1 MKTRQRLI
9 SVPALILGLF
19 FFASVTRGQV
29 TDWRQITIPPLHEFH
44 PQQPLRIALPN
55 GMVVFLQQDH
65 GSPDEPA
72 GKVGLVEIYGQV
84 WRTGGTKSKTGDELD
99 DYLEARAA
107 KVETSGALDSTTI
120 SWDCLKDNFDDVFK
134 VFVELLRE
142 PAFREDKIPLA
153 KDQLNTGI
161 SRRNDDPLE
170 IAHREAMKLAYGASS
185 PYARV
190 PEYATV
196 AAVTRND
203 LLNWHQSY
211 VHPNN
216 ILLGLVGDFDST
228 SMEAKL
234 RQAFSSWPK
243 GPAARKTEVSIPE
256 PKPGYYFVQ
265 KDDVNQ
271 SAIRMVHLGTTRDNP
286 DYYAIEVLNELFGG
300 GFTSRLFSNVR
311 TKKGLAYY
319 VGGGVGTTYDH
330 PGVFQLSMGTKSGT
344 TAAGLD
350 ALYEEIDGLEKN
362 PPSADELKK
371 AKDSLLN
378 SFIFRVDSKEKV
390 LRERMT
396 YEYHGYPADF
406 LERYRAGI
414 EKVTQGDVTRV
425 GRRYIHK
432 DRLAVL
438 VVGKAADF
446 DRPLSSF
453 GPVAAVDITI
463 PQGPTEKREVAASN
477 AGGKALLAKV
487 IEAFGGPAKVK
498 SVKSV
503 RQKVSLVVKTP
514 QGEMPI
520 EAEEVAVF
528 PDRSWQKMGTPMGE
542 MSMVVSPGA
551 AFMMAPM
558 GTQDFPASRKEEA
571 LKELRREPLSVAQHA
586 DDPKFVF
593 SADGSANVGD
603 VETKVLD
610 VNAAG
615 AEVRWFIDPE
625 NGHIVR
631 ASWQSTG
638 MGGPGE
644 VVADYGDWKTVEG
657 ISVPFKE
664 TRTRSGEKEA
674 SIEVK
679 EFEINPKV
687 DPKIFE
693 KPAPKTAES
702 SKPGSNQ

>member
-1 MKTRQRLI
+1 MARI
-9 SVPALILGLF
+9 SIKIAALLLP
-19 FFASVTRGQV
+19 S
-29 TDWRQITIPPLHEFH
+29 
-44 PQQPLRIALPN
+44 IAMAFTP
-55 GMVVFLQQDH
+55 
-65 GSPDEPA
+65 PDEKTIRNA
-72 GKVGLVEIYGQV
+72 IGDLDGLPPVLQ
-84 WRTGGTKSKTGDELD
+84 
-99 DYLEARAA
+99 RAFTPD
-107 KVETSGALDSTTI
+107 KNG
-120 SWDCLKDNFDDVFK
+120 FD
-134 VFVELLRE
+134 
-142 PAFREDKIPLA
+142 P
-153 KDQLNTGI
+153 
-161 SRRNDDPLE
+161 
-170 IAHREAMKLAYGASS
+170 
-185 PYARV
+185 
-190 PEYATV
+190 
-196 AAVTRND
+196 
-203 LLNWHQSY
+203 
-211 VHPNN
+211 
-216 ILLGLVGDFDST
+216 
-228 SMEAKL
+228 
-234 RQAFSSWPK
+234 
-243 GPAARKTEVSIPE
+243 IPE